1 MADETTEKAKTP
13 EEKAANAKKKEL
25 RRLKADIKVVRG
37 KAKDLLVERKKLEEH
52 YNTLAIEMGLPPQTK
67 KNKKAE

>member
-1 MADETTEKAKTP
+1 MADETTEHTKTP
-13 EEKAANAKKKEL
+13 EEKAANAKKREL

-37 KAKDLLVERKKLEEH
+37 KAKDLVVERKKLEES
-52 YNTLAIEMGLPPQTK
+52 YNALATEMGLPPQAK